1 RPAPRRAGSARQTV
15 VAWTS
20 PVLDPGGRARRAR
33 LRLAEAADD
42 VRRPAGRRRGAPGAL
57 PRVPRGASAPGR
69 VRCGRQD
76 RRHRAHH
83 AARPRPAPA
92 QPRRAAAAG
101 ERARRR
107 HDACRATPVPH
118 VRVRAAGPLAA
129 AQVPRQAR
137 SDRTLAG
144 VRPQPAQLRR
154 DGAPR
159 LLLRPHKDAVD
170 GPSDPA
176 PYREGVGDGRGRLLA
191 VDRVRVGIVG
201 AGYWGPNLIRT
212 FAGLAG
218 CEVAWVCDRRPGRLQ
233 YIAER
238 FPELPLTD
246 QYDDLLADRRLDAI
260 AIVTPPATHRALAEA
275 ALQVGKHVLVEKP
288 LALTVE
294 DAAALVEMADRLRLV
309 LATGHVFVYHPAVAA
324 IRDLARAGTLGD
336 LCYAESDRVNLGH
349 PDSAVDVIWDLAVHD
364 VSVLVAVVGST
375 PAEVQVDARRWLH
388 PTLTDVAFITL
399 R

>member
-1 RPAPRRAGSARQTV
+1 M
-15 VAWTS
+15 
-20 PVLDPGGRARRAR
+20 
-33 LRLAEAADD
+33 
-42 VRRPAGRRRGAPGAL
+42 
-57 PRVPRGASAPGR
+57 
-69 VRCGRQD
+69 
-76 RRHRAHH
+76 
-83 AARPRPAPA
+83 
-92 QPRRAAAAG
+92 
-101 ERARRR
+101 
-107 HDACRATPVPH
+107 
-118 VRVRAAGPLAA
+118 
-129 AQVPRQAR
+129 
-137 SDRTLAG
+137 
-144 VRPQPAQLRR
+144 
-154 DGAPR
+154 
-159 LLLRPHKDAVD
+159 
-170 GPSDPA
+170 
-176 PYREGVGDGRGRLLA
+176 
-191 VDRVRVGIVG
+191 DRVRVGIVG

-212 FAGLAG
+212 FAGLDG

-246 QYDDLLADRRLDAI
+246 RYDDLLADRRLDAI

-399 R
+399 RFDGGFLAKLHVSWLSPMRVRRMFIAGTNGSAIFDDTRAEDKLVLIDRGVDTRVGAGDSTVRDLVYQPGKTQVCALPDVLPLTAECARFVQCVRSGGAPEADGHAGLAVVRVLDAARRSASNGGRPVRLGENPARGGAAPPAPA